1 MVTSSLIQFN
11 RERFLNWEKE
21 YWWKPLDEAIYGIF
35 RLPND
40 RNTIRSKCLLVS
52 RCYLTSIERKA
63 KITDIADDLLSS
75 DEYQDVSQQLN
86 EPPLNRGIF
95 LENHEIYSIH
105 KKLMKVI
112 KRTTRTNEAV
122 FASKFLHFSKPL
134 LFPILDSVVEE
145 KIERHEGIFHNLKN
159 LKPQYDRFYPNLEEK
174 EYDDRYCWYCFLLL
188 NFSKYAEE
196 ERGIPREIITPKA
209 LDVYLYEL

>member
-1 MVTSSLIQFN
+1 VTGGLIQFN
-11 RERFLNWEKE
+11 RERFVNWEKE
-21 YWWKPLDEAIYGIF
+21 YWWKPVDEAIYRVF
-35 RLPND
+35 ELPND
-40 RNTIRSKCLLVS
+40 KDKFRSKLLLIS

-63 KITDIADDLLSS
+63 KITNIADDLLNSN
-75 DEYQDVSQQLN
+75 EYEDVSHRLN

-112 KRTTRTNEAV
+112 KRTTGTNEAV
-122 FASKFLHFSKPL
+122 FASKFLHFWKPL

-145 KIERHEGIFHNLKN
+145 KIERHEGIFHSLKN
-159 LKPQYDRFYPNLEEK
+159 LRLQYDRFYPNLEEK

-196 ERGIPREIITPKA
+196 KHGIPRHIITPKG